1 MKFLIII
8 IFPSIKVKF
17 INGIVLLNNMNK
29 KILIAA
35 IAIIIIICAGAFAL
49 TNMQTGNGASIDV
62 DANALEDKGTL
73 VVDSEDISADNG
85 IYSSSSSDENAVLVK
100 NNGVLK
106 LTNSIINKT
115 GDTQSTGDDA
125 DFYGVNSAILVNT
138 NGSLDISNVK
148 ITTNSKGSNG
158 IFVTNAEGS
167 GSSSSDSVLID
178 GNGLAESSDSASGSQ
193 GGTPPEMPSGD
204 SNGGTP
210 PEMTGGDS
218 NGAPSDMPSG
228 DGSSNGAPIGGDSSS
243 MQSNQDSVDGNTE
256 ANIENV
262 EITTYSDK
270 SRGLDATYNGIIN
283 ARNVVIN
290 TNGQSCAAL
299 ATDRGEGEVH
309 VSNSEL
315 NTGVSKES
323 GRGSPIIYSTGNIT
337 VADSNGTA
345 YVSQIACIEG
355 KNSIELT
362 NCDFSAAAGGNR
374 EDNGEYV
381 DLGGVFIYQSMSG
394 DADVG
399 TSTFTAKNS
408 VLSIESDSDYY
419 KTAPMFHVTNTK
431 AIVNLES
438 TELNFGSGT
447 LLDVSGQGSNGGEL
461 TFNAKDEILDGNVI
475 VDSISSLNMTLS
487 STSFLGS
494 INPSDDFGET
504 NLVIDSG
511 SDWTLDGDSHVSSL
525 ENNGEIYYEGHTL
538 YVDGVAYTESNPY
551 S

>member
-1 MKFLIII
+1 
-8 IFPSIKVKF
+8 
-17 INGIVLLNNMNK
+17 MNK

-49 TNMQTGNGASIDV
+49 TNMQTGNGASINV

-73 VVDSEDISADNG
+73 VVDSEDISADKG

-125 DFYGVNSAILVNT
+125 DFYGINSAILVNT
-138 NGSLDISNVK
+138 NGSMDISNTK
-148 ITTNSKGSNG
+148 IVTNSKGSNG
-158 IFVTNAEGS
+158 IFVTNAESS
-167 GSSSSDSVLID
+167 GSSSSSSVLID
-178 GNGLAESSDSASGSQ
+178 GNGLAESSGTAPDGQ
-193 GGTPPEMPSGD
+193 GGTPPEMPGGD

-210 PEMTGGDS
+210 PE
-218 NGAPSDMPSG
+218 MPSG
-228 DGSSNGAPIGGDSSS
+228 DGSSNGAPSGGDSSS
-243 MQSNQDSVDGNTE
+243 MQSNQDSVEGTTQ

-270 SRGLDATYNGIIN
+270 SRGLDATYNGFIN
-283 ARNVVIN
+283 AKNVVIN

-408 VLSIESDSDYY
+408 ALSIESDSDYY
-419 KTAPMFHVTNTK
+419 KPAPMFHVTNTK

-447 LLDVSGQGSNGGEL
+447 LLDVSGQSQWGTVGSNGGEL

-487 STSFLGS
+487 STSFVGS

-525 ENNGEIYYEGHTL
+525 ENNGEIYYDGHTL

-551 S
+551 N

>member
-1 MKFLIII
+1 
-8 IFPSIKVKF
+8 
-17 INGIVLLNNMNK
+17 MNK

-35 IAIIIIICAGAFAL
+35 IAVIIIICAGAFAL
-49 TNMQTGNGASIDV
+49 TNMQTGNGASINV

-73 VVDSEDISADNG
+73 VVDSEDISADKG

-125 DFYGVNSAILVNT
+125 DFYGINSAILVNT
-138 NGSLDISNVK
+138 NGSMDISNTK
-148 ITTNSKGSNG
+148 IVTNSKGSNG
-158 IFVTNAEGS
+158 IFVTNAESS
-167 GSSSSDSVLID
+167 GSSSSSSVLID
-178 GNGLAESSDSASGSQ
+178 GNGLAESSGTAPDGQ
-193 GGTPPEMPSGD
+193 GGTPPEMPGGD

-210 PEMTGGDS
+210 PE
-218 NGAPSDMPSG
+218 MPSG
-228 DGSSNGAPIGGDSSS
+228 DGSSNGAPSGGDSSS
-243 MQSNQDSVDGNTE
+243 MQSNQDSVDGTTQ

-270 SRGLDATYNGIIN
+270 SRGLDATYNGFIN
-283 ARNVVIN
+283 AKNVVIN

-408 VLSIESDSDYY
+408 ALSIESDSDYY

-447 LLDVSGQGSNGGEL
+447 LLDVSGQSQWGTVGSNGGEL

-475 VDSISSLNMTLS
+475 VDSISSLNVTLS
-487 STSFLGS
+487 STSFVGS

-551 S
+551 N

>member
-1 MKFLIII
+1 
-8 IFPSIKVKF
+8 
-17 INGIVLLNNMNK
+17 
-29 KILIAA
+29 
-35 IAIIIIICAGAFAL
+35 
-49 TNMQTGNGASIDV
+49 
-62 DANALEDKGTL
+62 
-73 VVDSEDISADNG
+73 
-85 IYSSSSSDENAVLVK
+85 
-100 NNGVLK
+100 
-106 LTNSIINKT
+106 
-115 GDTQSTGDDA
+115 
-125 DFYGVNSAILVNT
+125 
-138 NGSLDISNVK
+138 
-148 ITTNSKGSNG
+148 
-158 IFVTNAEGS
+158 
-167 GSSSSDSVLID
+167 
-178 GNGLAESSDSASGSQ
+178 
-193 GGTPPEMPSGD
+193 
-204 SNGGTP
+204 
-210 PEMTGGDS
+210 
-218 NGAPSDMPSG
+218 MPSG
-228 DGSSNGAPIGGDSSS
+228 DGSSNGAPSGGDSSS
-243 MQSNQDSVDGNTE
+243 MQSNQDSVEGTTQ

-270 SRGLDATYNGIIN
+270 SRGLDATYNGFIN
-283 ARNVVIN
+283 AKNVVIN

-408 VLSIESDSDYY
+408 ALSIESDSDYY

-447 LLDVSGQGSNGGEL
+447 LLDVSGQSQWGTVGSNGGEL

-487 STSFLGS
+487 STSFVGS

-551 S
+551 N